1 MFIYWH
7 KDNPGVVQQAMP
19 LNFLTKSFQIV
30 RVVDSNK
37 FYYAQRTKLF
47 NAALK

>member
-1 MFIYWH
+1 MFIYWN
-7 KDNPGVVQQAMP
+7 KDKPGVVQQAMP
-19 LNFLTKSFQIV
+19 GNFLTNGFQII

-37 FYYAQRTKLF
+37 FYYAQRTKVF